1 MLTIHD
7 PALGIDPTT
16 LDLDVG
22 LVDAPRPADLARE
35 AVPTLL
41 ELGNVAQERRMMVVW
56 ARDNPRSAIISTRS
70 RKLSLYRR
78 YQRTQRMMM
87 SRSKWRPLKSSST
100 LSIKITL
107 RPSPPGD
114 YAPFTPFAPEPL
126 ATRIAKLKLAI
137 RNEDGLRKID
147 DQIQIDAL
155 TKEYEALEGTL
166 RTLSREG
173 PGIRSAVKS
182 ALAQVGF
189 DMRASIDAFVSRLES
204 SSGASRK

>member
-1 MLTIHD
+1 MKDNILH
-7 PALGIDPTT
+7 P
-16 LDLDVG
+16 G
-22 LVDAPRPADLARE
+22 LQLR
-35 AVPTLL
+35 L
-41 ELGNVAQERRMMVVW
+41 EL
-56 ARDNPRSAIISTRS
+56 
-70 RKLSLYRR
+70 
-78 YQRTQRMMM
+78 
-87 SRSKWRPLKSSST
+87 
-100 LSIKITL
+100 
-107 RPSPPGD
+107 
-114 YAPFTPFAPEPL
+114 L